1 MAAPNIVSPTTI
13 TLKNVAST
21 VGTSATTIVTCAT
34 DKAVKVSTLLVTNVD
49 GSYSPAARTITCQ
62 LSSTAAT
69 HAIAM
74 RASINADATL
84 IVVDRNAPIY
94 LEEGQSLQVLAYA
107 TGTIHAVACYEEIA

>member
-1 MAAPNIVSPTTI
+1 MTAPNIVSPTTI

-21 VGTSATTIVTCAT
+21 VGTSATTLVTCASS
-34 DKAVKVSTLLVTNVD
+34 KSVKVSTLLITNVD
-49 GSYSPAARTITCQ
+49 DSYSSAAKTITCQ

-74 RASINADATL
+74 RASVNADATL
-84 IVVDRNAPIY
+84 VVVDRNAPIY
-94 LEEGQSLQVLAYA
+94 LDEGQSLQVLAYA